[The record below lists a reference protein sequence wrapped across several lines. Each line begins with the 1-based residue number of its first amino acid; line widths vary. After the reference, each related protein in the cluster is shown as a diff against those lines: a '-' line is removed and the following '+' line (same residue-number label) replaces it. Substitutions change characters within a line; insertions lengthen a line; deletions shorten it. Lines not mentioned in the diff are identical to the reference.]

1 MKTETEVRDRIETK
15 EKFLSLLE
23 ERIKETP
30 HQNMIQNMKEKTIIS
45 VPMEVAM
52 PVDTLSI

>member
-1 MKTETEVRDRIETK
+1 MKTETKVRDRIETK

-30 HQNMIQNMKEKTIIS
+30 HQNMIQNMKDDHFRIT
-45 VPMEVAM
+45 MEVANLKW
-52 PVDTLSI
+52 VLDN

>member
-1 MKTETEVRDRIETK
+1 VRDRIETK

-30 HQNMIQNMKEKTIIS
+30 HQNMIQNMKDDHFRIT
-45 VPMEVAM
+45 MEVANLKW
-52 PVDTLSI
+52 VLDN